1 MPEIT
6 IAIGGKSFEVACQAG
21 EEHFLQAAAAM
32 LDKEAQV
39 LVTQTGRI
47 PETQML
53 LMAGLMLADR
63 TASVEDRLREAEDKL
78 SRRDAL
84 IAELQDRPVPEP
96 ERVEVPIVPASVTDV
111 FAELTARAEAIAGEV
126 EEKATQG

>member
-6 IAIGGKSFEVACQAG
+6 IAIGGKSFDVACQAG

-39 LVTQTGRI
+39 LVSQTGRI
-47 PETQML
+47 PEGQML

-78 SRRDAL
+78 SRRDAM
-84 IAELQDRPVPEP
+84 ISELQDRPAPEP
-96 ERVEVPIVPASVTDV
+96 ERVEVPVVPASVKDV
-111 FAELTARAEAIAGEV
+111 LAELTARAEAIAGEV
-126 EEKATQG
+126 EEKAG